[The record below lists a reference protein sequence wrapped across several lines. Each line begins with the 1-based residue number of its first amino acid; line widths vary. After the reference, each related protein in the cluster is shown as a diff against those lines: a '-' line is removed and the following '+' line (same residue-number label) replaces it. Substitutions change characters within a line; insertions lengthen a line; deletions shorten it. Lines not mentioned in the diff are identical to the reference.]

1 MKWKKILTWCLIAI
15 IFNMLLLMTIS
26 AITENKLKKILGS
39 QLDENHNAIQKFYK
53 KFLEFNSSLTMMRS
67 VINRIS
73 YFQFQ
78 YNMKFIFRLK
88 KESQI
93 FNIDSDLATLNS
105 TLFNLNYSHAKFE
118 RKIENDSKKF
128 NQVYADINSNMEKI
142 QNKNVEMSSGLS
154 DFKSSQTLFEE
165 QAQEKYDI
173 FEQSMSDLEFDM
185 DKMKNRIVGITSD
198 ISDFKSSQTLFEDE
212 VQDKYDMFNQSLS
225 DLEFE
230 IMEKLES
237 IRDEMAKNSS
247 EAFFVEE
254 YNNEMFNRSQNAP

>member
-1 MKWKKILTWCLIAI
+1 M
-15 IFNMLLLMTIS
+15 
-26 AITENKLKKILGS
+26 
-39 QLDENHNAIQKFYK
+39 YY
-53 KFLEFNSSLTMMRS
+53 
-67 VINRIS
+67 V
-73 YFQFQ
+73 
-78 YNMKFIFRLK
+78 FRQK

-93 FNIDSDLATLNS
+93 TNTNSQLSSLNL
-105 TLFNLNYSHAKFE
+105 TIFNLNHSYTKFE
-118 RKIENDSKKF
+118 RKIENNSKKF
-128 NQVYADINSNMEKI
+128 NQVLADMNSNMEKI
-142 QNKNVEMSSGLS
+142 QNKNVETSSDLS

-165 QAQEKYDI
+165 QAQDKYDI

-198 ISDFKSSQTLFEDE
+198 ISDFKSSQTLFEDD
-212 VQDKYDMFNQSLS
+212 VQGKYDMFNQSLS

-254 YNNEMFNRSQNAP
+254 YNNEMFNRSQNNAP

>member
-1 MKWKKILTWCLIAI
+1 
-15 IFNMLLLMTIS
+15 
-26 AITENKLKKILGS
+26 
-39 QLDENHNAIQKFYK
+39 
-53 KFLEFNSSLTMMRS
+53 
-67 VINRIS
+67 
-73 YFQFQ
+73 
-78 YNMKFIFRLK
+78 MKFIFRLK

-105 TLFNLNYSHAKFE
+105 TLFNLNYSHTKFE

-142 QNKNVEMSSGLS
+142 QNKNLEMSSDLS

-185 DKMKNRIVGITSD
+185 DKMKNKIVGITSD
-198 ISDFKSSQTLFEDE
+198 ISDFKSSQTLFEDD
-212 VQDKYDMFNQSLS
+212 VQGKYDMFNQSLS

-254 YNNEMFNRSQNAP
+254 YNNEMFNRSQNNAP